1 MTQYTNLIEQAKKKE
16 DTRKKGW
23 ICTYEGTKDRRS
35 FYFKN
40 GVVIV
45 VDKTGSNELD
55 NISIPDKIMSDY
67 GSKKEIYA
75 KALEKYRFEKKQI
88 QKQRASDLG

>member
-1 MTQYTNLIEQAKKKE
+1 MTQYTRMVEEVKRLEQTQQE
-16 DTRKKGW
+16 GW
-23 ICTYEGTKDRRS
+23 TCTYEGTNDRRS

-45 VDKTGSNELD
+45 IDKTGSNELD
-55 NISIPDKIMSDY
+55 NISIPDKIRSDY

-75 KALEKYRFEKKQI
+75 KALERYRFEKKQI
-88 QKQRASDLG
+88 QKQRASNLG